1 MFSFA
6 SETFTFTAEGSC
18 GRYAVTWYGLPAATR
33 PVVQPV
39 RSKSEP
45 PAASKMNRETCRI
58 TSILEK
64 LDGIL
69 STISPLPCYGHCL
82 HLVGA
87 FPRTAGKNSR
97 RMDKAGLALRDDSA
111 NACTSRARALD
122 SFARKART
130 NSNRPARFVAASCP
144 AWCRSC
150 DEKPLDNDRP
160 RVARSAPG

>member
-45 PAASKMNRETCRI
+45 PATSKMNRETCRI
-58 TSILEK
+58 TFILEK

-69 STISPLPCYGHCL
+69 STIGDADALVPNAHFNLPTSSDFSKSRENSDLDRAEGSSP
-82 HLVGA
+82 VA
-87 FPRTAGKNSR
+87 FSASFLSCHSTVNHGKTEDPNH
-97 RMDKAGLALRDDSA
+97 
-111 NACTSRARALD
+111 
-122 SFARKART
+122 
-130 NSNRPARFVAASCP
+130 
-144 AWCRSC
+144 
-150 DEKPLDNDRP
+150 E
-160 RVARSAPG
+160 

>member
-58 TSILEK
+58 TFILEK

-69 STISPLPCYGHCL
+69 STISPLPCHGDCL
-82 HLVGA
+82 HLGGA
-87 FPRTAGKNSR
+87 FPQRAPSNS
-97 RMDKAGLALRDDSA
+97 
-111 NACTSRARALD
+111 SRQD
-122 SFARKART
+122 MVG
-130 NSNRPARFVAASCP
+130 VAFGG
-144 AWCRSC
+144 
-150 DEKPLDNDRP
+150 
-160 RVARSAPG
+160 V

>member
-58 TSILEK
+58 TFILEK

-69 STISPLPCYGHCL
+69 STIGDADALVPNAHFILPNSSDFSKSRENSDL
-82 HLVGA
+82 DRAEGA
-87 FPRTAGKNSR
+87 SR
-97 RMDKAGLALRDDSA
+97 WLLLLLSDLPSQR
-111 NACTSRARALD
+111 
-122 SFARKART
+122 
-130 NSNRPARFVAASCP
+130 
-144 AWCRSC
+144 
-150 DEKPLDNDRP
+150 
-160 RVARSAPG
+160 